1 MLSNLETDR
10 VRLPDIEAQI
20 LDMECSLSASLDRGA
35 HLVDLERSLSVFRT
49 EKTLV
54 QERLHSYRYPVLE
67 LPNEIIFEIFIHFLP
82 IYPAWPFTG
91 LLSPTTL
98 THICRQW
105 REITLTTPLLWRA
118 IGLSDE
124 RRSDICNT

>member
-10 VRLPDIEAQI
+10 ARLPDIEAQI

-54 QERLHSYRYPVLE
+54 QERLHSYR
-67 LPNEIIFEIFIHFLP
+67 
-82 IYPAWPFTG
+82 
-91 LLSPTTL
+91 
-98 THICRQW
+98 
-105 REITLTTPLLWRA
+105 
-118 IGLSDE
+118 
-124 RRSDICNT
+124 

>member
-1 MLSNLETDR
+1 
-10 VRLPDIEAQI
+10 
-20 LDMECSLSASLDRGA
+20 
-35 HLVDLERSLSVFRT
+35 
-49 EKTLV
+49 
-54 QERLHSYRYPVLE
+54 E

-124 RRSDICNT
+124 RRSDICNTWLTRSRRCPLSIHVNEHFD